1 LILANWS
8 LATLD
13 PLDIEAAT
21 TSWSHLVDLYQYLK
35 LPFDSFALWKPSQ
48 QNLKQLSFQVQY
60 FNAKG
65 IRARILDC
73 LENDITDIDAEL
85 IDKRPAPQTIPE
97 ATRAWQQAERNT
109 MNQVGSQNAFELLCE
124 LHESQRFDPLV
135 AEAMQAS
142 DALERNALLTLAET
156 SRLVQPQVLLIT
168 EKLRRSIGEKGT
180 RVSNVVSKEEMASV
194 LAQVDRVIALTKGVQ
209 ACRQHKPTK
218 KALGLKSSEPLSKPS
233 ASTPK
238 NSQH

>member
-1 LILANWS
+1 
-8 LATLD
+8 
-13 PLDIEAAT
+13 
-21 TSWSHLVDLYQYLK
+21 
-35 LPFDSFALWKPSQ
+35 
-48 QNLKQLSFQVQY
+48 
-60 FNAKG
+60 
-65 IRARILDC
+65 
-73 LENDITDIDAEL
+73 
-85 IDKRPAPQTIPE
+85 
-97 ATRAWQQAERNT
+97 